1 MTKKM
6 EQRPSEMIDGL
17 MKEIKKPKE
26 VKGTFLHIPL
36 DKKEFKERLKKPWRF
51 FKK

>member
-1 MTKKM
+1 M
-6 EQRPSEMIDGL
+6 ETNTSNQMDGL

-26 VKGTFLHIPL
+26 FKSTFINIPL
-36 DKKEFKERLKKPWRF
+36 DKKEFKEKLKKPWRF